1 MITLLTSRNGR
12 TAIDMNETKTEKKL
26 SKTVLILVPML
37 LAMLA
42 LATAAAYA
50 LWNAGAFLPRWIQWD
65 SASFRDET
73 GDYQIIL
80 DHKTVSV
87 TWCNDPDGRDSTA
100 GQDSAVVQDNTAG
113 CGAVIW
119 TSPKDVL
126 VQKVLSAD
134 IDNDHRE
141 ELVLLCWKIGHY
153 GKDKPFWVEKDKKE
167 WSQHLFVYEYVNGE
181 IKPKWMSS
189 YLGKDLADVTAY
201 RRSDFQNRLLFT
213 DLTGEMSCWRWDSW
227 GFTLEDAAVSF
238 VAFGDNLIHEPLY
251 RYGLQNDETFEFLFE
266 NFRDIISES
275 DVAVINQE
283 TPLVDN
289 PALYSDYPRFGTPV
303 GVGEA
308 IVNAG
313 FDIVTC
319 ATNHTLDKGKDGVNT
334 TKEFFDSQD
343 VICLGIQT
351 EDETEY
357 RPYEILKKK
366 GIRFA
371 LLNYT
376 YGTNGIKIPDSTPY
390 MVHLLDDEEK
400 IRKDIEDARTEADFV
415 ILFIHWGTENSTETD
430 ESQQKWTEIFLNSHA
445 DVVIGT
451 HPHALQPLEFL
462 TAEDG
467 HEMLVYY
474 SIGNFISAQSART
487 SIKGGMARF
496 TVSPTADGY
505 KITKYSLDPLAIT
518 WHKGGK
524 YTVDYA
530 FTPNPPPE
538 SLSSNSAS
546 GIGLE

>member
-1 MITLLTSRNGR
+1 MLK
-12 TAIDMNETKTEKKL
+12 TA
-26 SKTVLILVPML
+26 
-37 LAMLA
+37 LA
-42 LATAAAYA
+42 LCIASALTAAVVYI
-50 LWNAGAFLPRWIQWD
+50 LWTAGAFLPRWIRWT
-65 SASFRDET
+65 SASFQDET
-73 GDYQIIL
+73 GDYQIVL
-80 DHKTVSV
+80 SHKTVSV
-87 TWCNDPDGRDSTA
+87 TWRSNSTRRDNSAGQDSAAGQDSTAWQESTA
-100 GQDSAVVQDNTAG
+100 GQDNAAG
-113 CGAVIW
+113 RDAVIW
-119 TSPKDVL
+119 TSPKGVL

-201 RRSDFQNRLLFT
+201 RRADSVNRLIFT
-213 DLTGEMSCWRWDSW
+213 DLEGKASCWKWDSW
-227 GFTLEDAAVSF
+227 GFTLEDASVSF
-238 VAFGDNLIHEPLY
+238 IAFGDNLIHEPLY
-251 RYGLQNDETFEFLFE
+251 RYGLQNDEAFGFLFE
-266 NFRDIISES
+266 NLQAVISES

-289 PALYSDYPRFGTPV
+289 PLLYSDYPKFGTPI

-313 FDIVTC
+313 FDVVTC
-319 ATNHTLDKGKDGVNT
+319 ATNHALDKGKDGVKT
-334 TKEFFDSQD
+334 TREFFDFRN
-343 VICLGIQT
+343 VTCLGIQT
-351 EDETEY
+351 EEETEY
-357 RPYEILKKK
+357 RPYEIIMKK

-376 YGTNGIKIPDSTPY
+376 YGTNGIKIPENSPH
-390 MVHLLDDEEK
+390 MVHLLDDEER
-400 IRKDIEDARTEADFV
+400 IRKDIENARAEADFV
-415 ILFIHWGTENSTETD
+415 ILFVHWGTENSTETD
-430 ESQQKWTEIFLNSHA
+430 EFQKKWTEVFLDSRV

-451 HPHALQPLEFL
+451 HPHTLQPCEVL
-462 TAEDG
+462 TAEDE

-474 SIGNFISAQSART
+474 SIGNFISTQPEQVCT
-487 SIKGGMARF
+487 KGGMASF

-505 KITKYSLDPLAIT
+505 KITEYSLDPLAIT
-518 WHKGGK
+518 WHKGGR

-530 FTPNPPPE
+530 FTPNPPPD

>member
-1 MITLLTSRNGR
+1 MLK
-12 TAIDMNETKTEKKL
+12 TAF
-26 SKTVLILVPML
+26 VLFI
-37 LAMLA
+37 ALA
-42 LATAAAYA
+42 LTAAMVYV
-50 LWNAGAFLPRWIQWD
+50 LWTAGAFLPRWVRWT
-65 SASFRDET
+65 SASFLDET
-73 GDYQIIL
+73 GDYQIVL

-87 TWCNDPDGRDSTA
+87 TWWNNSTGWNNSTRQDSTA
-100 GQDSAVVQDNTAG
+100 RQDNSAGQENVAGQDNVAG
-113 CGAVIW
+113 CGTIIW
-119 TSPKDVL
+119 TSPKGVK
-126 VQKVLSAD
+126 VQKVLSVD

-201 RRSDFQNRLLFT
+201 RRADSVNRLIFT
-213 DLTGEMSCWRWDSW
+213 DLEGEASCWKWDSW
-227 GFTLEDAAVSF
+227 GFTLEDASVSF
-238 VAFGDNLIHEPLY
+238 IAFGDNLIHEPLY
-251 RYGLQNDETFEFLFE
+251 RYGLQNDETFGFLFE
-266 NFRDIISES
+266 NFEDIISES

-289 PALYSDYPRFGTPV
+289 PLQYSDYPRFGTPI

-319 ATNHTLDKGKDGVNT
+319 ATNHALDKGADGVKT
-334 TKEFFDSQD
+334 TKEFFDSQN
-343 VICLGIQT
+343 VMCLGIQT
-351 EDETEY
+351 EEEPEY
-357 RPYEILKKK
+357 RPYEVIMKK

-376 YGTNGIKIPDSTPY
+376 YGTNGIKIPDNTPH
-390 MVHLLDDEEK
+390 MVHMLDDEEK
-400 IRKDIEDARTEADFV
+400 IRKDIEKARAEADLV
-415 ILFIHWGTENSTETD
+415 ILFVHWGTENSTETD
-430 ESQQKWTEIFLNSHA
+430 ESQQKWTEVFLDSRV

-451 HPHALQPLEFL
+451 HPHALQPCEMLMS
-462 TAEDG
+462 EDG

-474 SIGNFISAQSART
+474 SIGNFISTQPEQICT
-487 SIKGGMARF
+487 KGGMAKF

-505 KITKYSLDPLAIT
+505 KITEYSLEPLTIT
-518 WHKGGK
+518 WHKGGR
-524 YTVDYA
+524 YMVDYA
-530 FTPNPPPE
+530 LTPNPPLD

>member
-1 MITLLTSRNGR
+1 MSGTT
-12 TAIDMNETKTEKKL
+12 TKKKL
-26 SKTVLILVPML
+26 LKIALILVLVL
-37 LAMLA
+37 LAVLA
-42 LATAAAYA
+42 PAAAAAYA
-50 LWNAGAFLPRWIQWD
+50 LWNSGAFLPRWIQWTG
-65 SASFRDET
+65 ASLQDET
-73 GDYQIIL
+73 GDYQIVL
-80 DHKTVSV
+80 NHKTVSV
-87 TWCNDPDGRDSTA
+87 TWWDKSTRQNDSPE
-100 GQDSAVVQDNTAG
+100 QDSAAG
-113 CGAVIW
+113 RGAVIW

-134 IDNDHRE
+134 VDNDNRE
-141 ELVLLCWKIGHY
+141 ELVLLCWKIGRY
-153 GKDKPFWVEKDKKE
+153 GRDRPFWVEKDEKK

-189 YLGKDLADVTAY
+189 YLGKDLTDVSTY
-201 RRSDFQNRLLFT
+201 RRADSLNRLLFT
-213 DLTGEMSCWRWDSW
+213 DLAGETSCWKWDSW

-238 VAFGDNLIHEPLY
+238 VAFGDNLIHEPIY
-251 RYGLQNDETFEFLFE
+251 HYGLQNDEAFGFLFE
-266 NFRDIISES
+266 NFQDIISES
-275 DVAVINQE
+275 DVAAINQE

-289 PALYSDYPRFGTPV
+289 PALYSDFPRFGTPI

-308 IVNAG
+308 IVNAD

-319 ATNHTLDKGKDGVNT
+319 ATNHALDKGTDGVNT
-334 TKEFFDSQD
+334 TKEFFDSQG
-343 VICLGIQT
+343 VICLGIQS
-351 EDETEY
+351 EEEREY
-357 RPYEILKKK
+357 RPYEVITKK

-376 YGTNGIKIPDSTPY
+376 YGTNGIKIPNDSPH

-400 IRKDIEDARTEADFV
+400 IRKDIEIARAEADFV
-415 ILFIHWGTENSTETD
+415 ILFVHWGTENSTETD
-430 ESQQKWTEIFLNSHA
+430 EFQEKWTEVFLNSHA

-451 HPHALQPLEFL
+451 HPHALQPLELL

-474 SIGNFISAQSART
+474 SIGNFISAQSQPT

-496 TVSPTADGY
+496 TVSPVADGY
-505 KITKYSLDPLAIT
+505 KITEYSLDPLAIT
-518 WHKGGK
+518 WHKGGR

-530 FTPNPPPE
+530 LVPNPPTD

>member
-1 MITLLTSRNGR
+1 MNG
-12 TAIDMNETKTEKKL
+12 TKPKKKL
-26 SKTVLILVPML
+26 LKTALIIVSVLSAV
-37 LAMLA
+37 LASA
-42 LATAAAYA
+42 AAAYA
-50 LWNAGAFLPRWIQWD
+50 LWTAGAFLPRWIQWTG
-65 SASFRDET
+65 ATFQDET
-73 GDYQIIL
+73 GDYQIVL

-87 TWCNDPDGRDSTA
+87 TWYNNSAIQNNSA
-100 GQDSAVVQDNTAG
+100 GQDSAASG
-113 CGAVIW
+113 GAVIW
-119 TSPKDVL
+119 TSPKGVL

-134 IDNDHRE
+134 IDNDNRE
-141 ELVLLCWKIGHY
+141 ELVLLCWKIGRY
-153 GKDKPFWVEKDKKE
+153 GKDRPFWVEKDEKK
-167 WSQHLFVYEYVNGE
+167 WSQHLFVYEFVNGE

-189 YLGKDLADVTAY
+189 YLGKDLADVTTYCRAD
-201 RRSDFQNRLLFT
+201 SLNRLLFT
-213 DLTGEMSCWRWDSW
+213 DLDGETSCWKWDSW

-251 RYGLQNDETFEFLFE
+251 RYGLQNDVAFGFVFE
-266 NFRDIISES
+266 NFQDVISES

-289 PALYSDYPRFGTPV
+289 PALYSDYPRFGTPI
-303 GVGEA
+303 GVGES
-308 IVNAG
+308 IVNAD

-319 ATNHTLDKGKDGVNT
+319 ATNHALDKGTDGVNT
-334 TKEFFDSQD
+334 TKEFFDSRGI
-343 VICLGIQT
+343 ICLGIQT

-357 RPYEILKKK
+357 RPYEIIMKK

-376 YGTNGIKIPDSTPY
+376 YGTNGIKLPDDTPY

-400 IRKDIEDARTEADFV
+400 IRKDIENARAEADFV
-415 ILFIHWGTENSTETD
+415 ILFVHWGTENSTETD
-430 ESQQKWTEIFLNSHA
+430 ESQKKWTEVFLDSHA
-445 DVVIGT
+445 DVIIGT
-451 HPHALQPLEFL
+451 HPHALQPMELL

-474 SIGNFISAQSART
+474 SIGNFISAQSQRT
-487 SIKGGMARF
+487 SIKGGMAKF

-505 KITKYSLDPLAIT
+505 KITEFSLKPLAIT
-518 WHKGGK
+518 RNEGGK

-530 FTPNPPPE
+530 LTPNPPSD